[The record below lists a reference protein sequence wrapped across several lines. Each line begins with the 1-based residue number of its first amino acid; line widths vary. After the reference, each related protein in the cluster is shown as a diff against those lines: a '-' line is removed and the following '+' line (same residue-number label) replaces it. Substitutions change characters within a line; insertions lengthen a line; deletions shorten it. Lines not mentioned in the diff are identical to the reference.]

1 MKTLILP
8 TKTHNPTYI
17 DITEVSHHDLITV
30 YDNDEFIGVCLYN
43 IETEEWSLLT
53 ESCEDGLRYRSDSL
67 YDLVITL
74 QKYYKNLKILVK

>member
-8 TKTHNPTYI
+8 TKKTNTEMI
-17 DITEVSHHDLITV
+17 DISEVSYHDLITV
-30 YDNDEFIGVCLYN
+30 YDNDEFIGICLYN

-67 YDLVITL
+67 YDLVIIL
-74 QKYYKNLKILVK
+74 QEYYKNLKILVK

>member
-8 TKTHNPTYI
+8 IKTHNPTYI
-17 DITEVSHHDLITV
+17 DIAEVSHHDLITV
-30 YDNDEFIGVCLYN
+30 YDNDEFIGICLYN

-53 ESCEDGLRYRSDSL
+53 ESCEDGLLYQCVNL

-74 QKYYKNLKILVK
+74 QKRYKNLKILVK

>member
-8 TKTHNPTYI
+8 TKTHNSTYI
-17 DITEVSHHDLITV
+17 DIGEVSHHDLIMV
-30 YDNDEFIGVCLYN
+30 YNNDELIGICLYN
-43 IETEEWSLLT
+43 IETEYWYLQT
-53 ESCEDGLRYRSDSL
+53 EAGEDGLLYQSDSL